1 MTRLRIF
8 FKTQLGSRFL
18 FFTSLLIGFDSLNLA
33 VTASL
38 LQDSYM
44 KKLIL
49 CLSATLL
56 MTACG
61 GSSAS
66 EAPAPAAKRS
76 AKAAELTPV
85 ERGAK
90 LYKRCK
96 ACHTLEEGGRHK
108 VGPNLWDIYG
118 SKTASK
124 EGFAY
129 SKAMIAANITWDEK
143 EMDAYLERPT
153 AYMPGNKMSFI
164 GLKKQ
169 ADRDAVQAYLKEKTT
184 P

>member
-1 MTRLRIF
+1 LAFVFYIN
-8 FKTQLGSRFL
+8 SNRFWQP
-18 FFTSLLIGFDSLNLA
+18 NLA
-33 VTASL
+33 VSTAL
-38 LQDSYM
+38 LQDSTM
-44 KKLIL
+44 KNLIL

-56 MTACG
+56 LTACG

-66 EAPAPAAKRS
+66 EAPEPAAKRS
-76 AKAAELTPV
+76 AKATAELTPAQ
-85 ERGAK
+85 RGAK
-90 LYKRCK
+90 LYKRCR

-118 SKTASK
+118 SKTAAK

-129 SKAMIAANITWDEK
+129 SKAMIAADITWDET
-143 EMDAYLERPT
+143 EMDAYLKRPS

-169 ADRDAVQAYLKEKTT
+169 TDRDAIQAYLKEKTT